1 MAPDGTTAVGKIVEA
16 LRLRRTGE
24 GWAGEMP
31 ADVWGQVVFGGFVIA
46 HAVSA
51 ATRDAPEGRRLH
63 SLHAYFLKP
72 VVGRTAIEYR
82 VRTLREGRTLASRL
96 VDARQAGMPVLSMT
110 CSFSRDVDGYEYQPP
125 MPLGVPRPEDVAAES
140 WGPWECAVIGP
151 TAPDE
156 NGHYSS
162 THRMWFR
169 TRASLPEDEHLA
181 TVFTAFATDLTWKGA
196 RPLHLDGDTRGIVS
210 MDHAVWFHRPLRPDR
225 WCYYDVTSV
234 INAGG
239 RGLVHGRMYS
249 DDGLLCVSVA
259 QETLLTPFGEA
270 IPR

>member
-72 VVGRTAIEYR
+72 VVGGTAIEYR

-96 VDARQAGMPVLSMT
+96 VDARQAGTPVLSMT
-110 CSFSRDVDGYEYQPP
+110 CSFARDVDGYEYQPP

-156 NGHYSS
+156 NGHYGS